1 MARAARKTNKDETA
15 SIVDRVQ
22 NDVRLRL
29 SAFAIKPGE
38 RINESELAV
47 ELGVSRTPLREAL
60 NRLCTEGFLRLDAGR
75 GFFGRALDAK
85 EVFDL
90 YELRDAIECAA
101 IVHSVERASDTE
113 IAKIEAFL
121 VETGPAAAGRSTRE
135 LVTLDEEFHTRLI
148 ALSGNHALADVLRNV
163 NDRIRFV
170 RWIDMDR
177 RGRPVTQSEHRAII
191 EAMKRRDAQACRD
204 LLHQHIHKRMDEI
217 VGAVREGFGRIYVED
232 STAS

>member
-1 MARAARKTNKDETA
+1 M
-15 SIVDRVQ
+15 
-22 NDVRLRL
+22 
-29 SAFAIKPGE
+29 
-38 RINESELAV
+38 
-47 ELGVSRTPLREAL
+47 
-60 NRLCTEGFLRLDAGR
+60 
-75 GFFGRALDAK
+75 
-85 EVFDL
+85 
-90 YELRDAIECAA
+90 
-101 IVHSVERASDTE
+101 ERASDTE

-191 EAMKRRDAQACRD
+191 EAMKRRDAQGCRD

-232 STAS
+232 GTAS